1 MSIMRCTESFIAWTP
16 TGPVSVSKDSL
27 LSSDDPL
34 VKGRDRH
41 FVQVEEYVEKLGR
54 VQDRGQVQDRGR
66 VTERA
71 TAEPD
76 ERRTVVPR
84 PDTKPEQKPAPSRV
98 STSHARGKKDGEV

>member
-1 MSIMRCTESFIAWTP
+1 MSIMRCTEAFIAWTP
-16 TGPVSVSKDSL
+16 SGPVSVSKDSL
-27 LSSDDPL
+27 LNSDDPL

-41 FVQVEEYVEKLGR
+41 FVAVEEYVERLGR
-54 VQDRGQVQDRGR
+54 LQDRGR

-84 PDTKPEQKPAPSRV
+84 PESKPEAKPV
-98 STSHARGKKDGEV
+98 SNPPRSNTSPRGKKDGEV

>member
-1 MSIMRCTESFIAWTP
+1 MSIMRCTESFVAWTP
-16 TGPVSVSKDSL
+16 AGPVSVAKDAL
-27 LSSDDPL
+27 LNSDDPL

-41 FVQVEEYVEKLGR
+41 FVPVEEYVERLGR
-54 VQDRGQVQDRGR
+54 MQDRSR

-84 PDTKPEQKPAPSRV
+84 PETKPETKPEQKPAT
-98 STSHARGKKDGEV
+98 STRPATQGRTKKDGEV